1 MKATKL
7 SGISVAL
14 LAATLLAGCGEV
26 ARSGRSPVQP
36 VIVALVASAGGGSD
50 QFGGTL
56 LSDVD
61 AGDGSVFN
69 DIGRVTMTAILKD
82 PGMGSPSTPSQ
93 LNQITFTR
101 YRVEYQ
107 RADGRNQPGV
117 DVPYAFDSGLTFTV
131 GVGDETTVGFDIVR
145 HNAKREAPL
154 ANLAFVSTK
163 ITTVAHVTFYG
174 SDLAGND
181 VTITGQIG
189 ITFGQFFS
197 N

>member
-1 MKATKL
+1 VKATKL
-7 SGISVAL
+7 AGVVVAAL
-14 LAATLLAGCGEV
+14 STALLAGCGEV
-26 ARSGRSPVQP
+26 ARTGASPAQP
-36 VIVALVASAGGGSD
+36 VIVRLEAAPGEVPD

-61 AGDGSVFN
+61 GGDGSVIN

-82 PGMGSPSTPSQ
+82 QGFAAASTPSR

-101 YRVEYQ
+101 YRVVYE

-117 DVPYAFDSGLTFTV
+117 DVPYAIDSAATFTV
-131 GVGDETTVGFDIVR
+131 AVGSETSAAFDIVR

-154 ANLAFVSTK
+154 ATLAFAATK
-163 ITTVAHVTFYG
+163 ITTIAHVTFYG

-181 VTITGQIG
+181 VAITGQIG
-189 ITFGQFFS
+189 ITFGQFVRQ
-197 N
+197 